1 MGFHLCQSFILTKT
15 AYDRSHR
22 QICGRLSSERKEACM
37 SKQQQFALRSLLGLS
52 VGDAFG
58 EQYFRLDAE
67 DLIARQ
73 QLLPG
78 RWAWTDDTAMAI
90 SILEVLF
97 SEEQIIQDELAQ
109 HFARRFV
116 AEPKRGYGAGARRL
130 LAEIARGGDWRVE
143 VARLFEGGSYGN
155 GAAMRAAPI
164 GAYFF
169 ENLDRAVNEAQKSA
183 QVTHAHL
190 EGQVGAMAVAAA
202 AVFYCQPHRIQGKD
216 FLQQVLR
223 NLPDSQTKENIQR
236 AVEIPAQAFDT
247 AVKTLGT
254 GQQVAAFDTVPFCLW
269 VVAHHS
275 KDFQTALWTTVAGLG
290 DRDTTCAIV
299 GGILGA
305 RHKPPE
311 SWVQHCEPLPAR
323 KWMIV

>member
-1 MGFHLCQSFILTKT
+1 
-15 AYDRSHR
+15 
-22 QICGRLSSERKEACM
+22 M
-37 SKQQQFALRSLLGLS
+37 SKRQQFALRSLVGLS

-58 EQYFRLDAE
+58 EQYFRPDAE

-116 AEPKRGYGAGARRL
+116 AEPRRGYGAGARKL
-130 LAEIARGGDWRVE
+130 LAEIALGADWRTE
-143 VARLFEGGSYGN
+143 APRLFEGGSYGN

-164 GAYFF
+164 GAYFY
-169 ENLDRAVNEAQKSA
+169 ENPERAVVEARKSA
-183 QVTHAHL
+183 QVTHAHI
-190 EGQVGAMAVAAA
+190 EGQAGAMAVAAA
-202 AVFYCQPHRIQGKD
+202 ATVQCQAHPILGQQ
-216 FLQQVLR
+216 FLQKVLEY
-223 NLPDSQTKENIQR
+223 LPDSQTKENIQQ
-236 AVEIPAQAFDT
+236 AVEIPADALDI
-247 AVKTLGT
+247 AVETLGT
-254 GQQVAAFDTVPFCLW
+254 GQKVAAFDTVPFCLW
-269 VVAHHS
+269 VVAHHYQ
-275 KDFQTALWTTVAGLG
+275 DFQTAMWKTVAGLG

-299 GGILGA
+299 GGILGV
-305 RHKPPE
+305 RHHPPE
-311 SWVQHCEPLPAR
+311 SWVLHCEPLPER